1 MFFLAGQVYNSMNNR
16 SPNSQTPDTQSPTPG
31 LQQTIRLLARLGR
44 EKFFGRLTLS
54 FEAGN
59 IVTLRKEETLKPN
72 ELAR

>member
-1 MFFLAGQVYNSMNNR
+1 MTSLDKSE
-16 SPNSQTPDTQSPTPG
+16 TPDTPSPA

-44 EKFFGRLTLS
+44 ERFFGKLTLS

-72 ELAR
+72 ELGR